1 MSNKLFRILLNYLI
15 NGAIV
20 ILPIGAAI
28 FIMIWIFSNVDA
40 ALNLSGIFWV
50 DEFGHP
56 KYIPGLGILGVLIIF
71 LVSGFIFTNLI
82 TEPII
87 TWFNKWLKRL
97 PIFNF
102 FYTSIK
108 DLTEAFVGDEKKF
121 SEPVLVDMKEMGCKK
136 IGFLTQKDLSSL
148 NLQEEVAVYFP
159 LSYSFAG
166 QVCIVKIDRVKTL
179 DITAAEAMKFVIS
192 GGVTHI

>member
-1 MSNKLFRILLNYLI
+1 LV

-20 ILPIGAAI
+20 ILPLGAAI
-28 FIMIWIFSNVDA
+28 FIMVWIFAKVDA

-50 DEFGHP
+50 DSLGHP
-56 KYIPGLGILGVLIIF
+56 KYIPGLGILGVLLIFLISGIIF
-71 LVSGFIFTNLI
+71 SNFI

-121 SEPVLVDMKEMGCKK
+121 NEPILVDMPELGLKK
-136 IGFLTQKDLSSL
+136 IGFLTQKDLSKL
-148 NLQEEVAVYFP
+148 NLLEDVAVYFP

-166 QVCIVKIDRVKTL
+166 QLCIVKAERVKPL
-179 DITAAEAMKFVIS
+179 DISATEAMKFVIS
-192 GGVTHI
+192 GGVSHI